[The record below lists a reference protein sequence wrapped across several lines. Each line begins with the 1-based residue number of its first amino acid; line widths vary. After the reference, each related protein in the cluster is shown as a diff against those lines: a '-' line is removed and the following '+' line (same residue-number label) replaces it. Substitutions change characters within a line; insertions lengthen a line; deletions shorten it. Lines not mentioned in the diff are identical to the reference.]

1 MTGWILF
8 STKKIKTNRYFAE
21 VKMELHLERITY
33 LNWHDFEDLCVSEEQ
48 REYVADNVSS
58 LALAGV
64 IREAGLHVFPF
75 GIYQRAQS
83 TPSIGATAPH
93 GWG

>member
-8 STKKIKTNRYFAE
+8 STKKINTNRYFAE

-33 LNWHDFEDLCVSEEQ
+33 LNWHDVEDLCVSEEQ

-64 IREAGLHVFPF
+64 IREAGFHVFPF
-75 GIYQRAQS
+75 GI
-83 TPSIGATAPH
+83 
-93 GWG
+93 